1 MDLTIRRRDQLFGY
15 FLTIPGLA
23 TLIII
28 IIFPI
33 SFTILTSFF
42 DYTLITPNHDVFVGF
57 ENYYEVIEEDYI
69 SDSVVTTAQ
78 FVFLTVFIELI
89 VGFSIALSLNNI
101 HRFKN
106 IYYLIMLA
114 PLLMNPVVVGLMWK
128 MILHTELGIINYL
141 LKIINIHRFNWLGD
155 NSLAFV
161 SIIFVDIWH
170 QISFMT
176 ILLLAGLS
184 ALPKEPYEAAKMDG
198 ASGLKCFIHITL
210 PLMRPVI
217 IVAILLRI
225 IFSVKTF
232 DIIYIMTKGGPGIST
247 DLISYFIY
255 RSAFFSLDISRASAL
270 SVGLLLSVIMF
281 TLYLY
286 KNMNYTNKHG

>member
-89 VGFSIALSLNNI
+89 VGFSIAVI
-101 HRFKN
+101 
-106 IYYLIMLA
+106 
-114 PLLMNPVVVGLMWK
+114 
-128 MILHTELGIINYL
+128 
-141 LKIINIHRFNWLGD
+141 
-155 NSLAFV
+155 
-161 SIIFVDIWH
+161 
-170 QISFMT
+170 ISFFLT
-176 ILLLAGLS
+176 KIYILSQQFQNFLTNIIQLLAQRCLF
-184 ALPKEPYEAAKMDG
+184 LNHE
-198 ASGLKCFIHITL
+198 
-210 PLMRPVI
+210 
-217 IVAILLRI
+217 
-225 IFSVKTF
+225 
-232 DIIYIMTKGGPGIST
+232 
-247 DLISYFIY
+247 
-255 RSAFFSLDISRASAL
+255 
-270 SVGLLLSVIMF
+270 
-281 TLYLY
+281 
-286 KNMNYTNKHG
+286 